1 MIEWGTKKTGFSN
14 NRVLIRLAGALFAV
28 GLLSMTLVAQTA
40 AAARYDTQIQTAL
53 SAKLTAKK
61 QFADVKASV
70 EDGIV
75 TLTGTVDLY
84 QGKLDAAKAVRKI
97 ADVQGVRNLITVN
110 GPSVPDAQLEQKLS
124 TRLRY
129 VRVGYDNTF
138 DYFALGVKDGVVTV
152 EGQDRTGIGR
162 DEALADIANMPGV
175 KDVIDNVTVAPVSN
189 FDDGL
194 RLRALRAIYR
204 DTVLSKY
211 AADPAQPIRI
221 IVDNG
226 HVTLYG
232 SVDSKRGAAKGCAL
246 FFVHWLQAGRWH
258 ERDPSRPFAA
268 SCGLILPYA
277 VQVLPPHSSNGCDA
291 AHRVGAVESRSAPP
305 GRPCEWRRD
314 EHLDAP
320 ASGGDRLGPRSEPS
334 GGGRGHADRVRH
346 QKIRRPSQL

>member
-1 MIEWGTKKTGFSN
+1 MITWRTKKTGFSK
-14 NRVLIRLAGALFAV
+14 NRVFVRLAGALFAV

-40 AAARYDTQIQTAL
+40 AAARYDNQIQTAL
-53 SAKLTAKK
+53 SSKLTAKK

-97 ADVQGVRNLITVN
+97 ANVQGVRNLIAVN

-124 TRLRY
+124 TKLRY

-162 DEALADIANMPGV
+162 DEALADIGSMPGV

-232 SVDSKRGAAKGCAL
+232 SVDSKMDKDLAGIKANQLFGAFSVENK
-246 FFVHWLQAGRWH
+246 LQ
-258 ERDPSRPFAA
+258 
-268 SCGLILPYA
+268 
-277 VQVLPPHSSNGCDA
+277 
-291 AHRVGAVESRSAPP
+291 VESKS
-305 GRPCEWRRD
+305 
-314 EHLDAP
+314 
-320 ASGGDRLGPRSEPS
+320 
-334 GGGRGHADRVRH
+334 
-346 QKIRRPSQL
+346 SQQGS